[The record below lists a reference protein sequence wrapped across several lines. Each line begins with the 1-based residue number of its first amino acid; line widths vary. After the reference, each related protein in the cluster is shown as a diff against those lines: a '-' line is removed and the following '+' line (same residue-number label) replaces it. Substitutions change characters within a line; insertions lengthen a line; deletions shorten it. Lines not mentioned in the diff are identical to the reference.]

1 MIDGDEQDPQGENT
15 DTNQSPVSEETAGES
30 QPFQRGDR
38 ADASQHYPFGATMD
52 TDQQPAMQKPSKPAA
67 KPTFAYIAI
76 TAGVGVLVGVGFAA
90 NAWRQSNPPGPYD
103 LGPAASSAQGLK
115 GHLFTEWNNKVA
127 YRLSIESDEQDQ
139 QAGFAHAVSDPP
151 RPVSFDIRIKDPLGF
166 VLCGTSIVLKDDPGK
181 GALAATSGRRS
192 AFGKT
197 SARNAPADPAT
208 QADIARLQSQELE
221 RERGKDLFKNE
232 IGPDGQIT
240 AISAQGEITCSR
252 KAYEN
257 AASWSFSANFPTLS
271 EQAEWLQ
278 GKPLTQANAARAS
291 EEAAAD
297 RKKAKRQ
304 IMASPLHFSVEGYDV
319 VSWADASGGVLG
331 TEGGKTFV
339 IDKTASQGNAGAW
352 QVYPANIH
360 YRCDQNAVCLLTR
373 ADSTAVL
380 HARLK
385 K

>member
-1 MIDGDEQDPQGENT
+1 
-15 DTNQSPVSEETAGES
+15 
-30 QPFQRGDR
+30 
-38 ADASQHYPFGATMD
+38 
-52 TDQQPAMQKPSKPAA
+52 
-67 KPTFAYIAI
+67 
-76 TAGVGVLVGVGFAA
+76 VGFAT

-127 YRLSIESDEQDQ
+127 YRLSIEPDEQDR
-139 QAGFAHAVSDPP
+139 QASFAHAVSDPP
-151 RPVSFDIRIKDPLGF
+151 RPVSFDIQIKDPLGF
-166 VLCGTSIVLKDDPGK
+166 VLCGTSVVLKGDPDK
-181 GALAATSGRRS
+181 A
-192 AFGKT
+192 
-197 SARNAPADPAT
+197 APAAVSGQRPAA
-208 QADIARLQSQELE
+208 QGNPARSESQELE

-232 IGPDGQIT
+232 MGPDGQIK

-278 GKPLTQANAARAS
+278 GKPLTQANAARPS

-339 IDKTASQGNAGAW
+339 IDKAASQGSAGAW